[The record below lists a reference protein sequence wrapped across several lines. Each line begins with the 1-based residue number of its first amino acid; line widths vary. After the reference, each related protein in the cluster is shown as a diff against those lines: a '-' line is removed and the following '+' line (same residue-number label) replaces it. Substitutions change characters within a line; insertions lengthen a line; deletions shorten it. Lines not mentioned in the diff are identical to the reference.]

1 MTSRLR
7 VRSLEVDLWAA
18 DVASEELKQMMKTN
32 VDSDYVV
39 CQKLAYEKQTQ
50 KDLEV
55 SLVVALQSLRN
66 DQVTLQGLRWM

>member
-7 VRSLEVDLWAA
+7 VQSLEVALWAA
-18 DVASEELKQMMKTN
+18 DVASEELKQMMKAD

-66 DQVTLQGLRWM
+66 DQVTMQGLRWM